1 MSPLL
6 VQRIRHTPTR
16 VIACGAVVAWVV
28 SGAYMLHYGP
38 QWHLD
43 LRVYRDAG
51 HALFHGGSPFT
62 ANFTVH
68 QLPFTYTPFALLVLS
83 PLAFGS
89 LGLVETVWWLLSA
102 VCLVGA
108 VYLVITAS
116 FPSLPAR
123 RALAVAGLLAGV
135 ATLALEPVRSNM
147 DYAQINLILMVM
159 IVADMTRVRAPWRG
173 VLIGLA
179 SAIKLT
185 PLVFLF
191 SFVVTRDWRSLA
203 RGVGVVVGV
212 TAISWA
218 VLPSDSARYWFH
230 QVTDAGRTGQLGN
243 VSNQSWNGLVHRPP
257 FDGGHLGTAVWF
269 VLALATLA
277 AGVLLTRWVMEGGR
291 IAEAVVVLA
300 LTELLVSP
308 VSWTHH
314 WSWLTLAPIAAV
326 TLWRVH
332 RVVAILLLVLVG
344 LAVIAPYW
352 WLQHGPLSYLAG
364 NALVLAGAAVLVVWL
379 VAEARSRRTAD
390 SFGIGGRGT
399 LPAPESLAG

>member
-1 MSPLL
+1 MLAH
-6 VQRIRHTPTR
+6 RIRHVPTQ
-16 VIACGAVVAWVV
+16 VIAYLAVVAWLV

-38 QWHLD
+38 SWHLD

-51 HALFHGGSPFT
+51 NALLHGGSPFT

-68 QLPFTYTPFALLVLS
+68 QLPFTYTPFALLALT

-89 LGLVETVWWLLSA
+89 LGLVETLWWLLSA
-102 VCLVGA
+102 VCFVGA
-108 VYLVITAS
+108 VYLVMTTS
-116 FPSLPAR
+116 FTLPAR
-123 RALAVAGLLAGV
+123 RSLAVAALLCGV

-185 PLVFLF
+185 PLVFF
-191 SFVVTRDWRSLA
+191 FAFVVTRDWRSVA
-203 RGVGVVVGV
+203 RGAGIFVGV

-218 VLPSDSARYWFH
+218 VLPHDSARYWFH

-243 VSNQSWNGLVHRPP
+243 VSNQSWNGLLHRPP
-257 FDGGHLGTAVWF
+257 FNGGHAGTAVWL

-277 AGVLLTRWVMEGGR
+277 GGVVLTRWLLAASRTG
-291 IAEAVVVLA
+291 EAVVVLA

-314 WSWLTLAPIAAV
+314 WSWLALAPIAAV
-326 TLWRVH
+326 TLWAVH
-332 RVVAILLLVLVG
+332 RVVAIMMLILLG

-352 WLQHGPLSYLAG
+352 WIQHRPLSYLAG
-364 NALVLAGAAVLVVWL
+364 NALVLAGAAVLAVWL
-379 VAEARSRRTAD
+379 GAEARSRRNAATP
-390 SFGIGGRGT
+390 GMRGRGT
-399 LPAPESLAG
+399 LAAPEPLAG

>member
-1 MSPLL
+1 MLAH
-6 VQRIRHTPTR
+6 RIRQMPTA
-16 VIACGAVVAWVV
+16 VIACGAVCAWAV

-38 QWHLD
+38 SWHLD
-43 LRVYRDAG
+43 LRVYRDAAN
-51 HALFHGGSPFT
+51 ALLHGGSPFT

-68 QLPFTYTPFALLVLS
+68 QLPFTYTPFALLLLTS
-83 PLAFGS
+83 LTFGS
-89 LGLVETVWWLLSA
+89 LGLVESLWWLLSA

-116 FPSLPAR
+116 LTLPAR
-123 RALAVAGLLAGV
+123 RALAVAALLCGV

-185 PLVFLF
+185 PLVFFF
-191 SFVVTRDWRSLA
+191 SFVVTKDWRSVA
-203 RGVGVVVGV
+203 RGVGVFVGA
-212 TAISWA
+212 TAVSWA
-218 VLPSDSARYWFH
+218 VLPHDSARYWFH

-257 FDGGHLGTAVWF
+257 FNGGHLGTAVWLG
-269 VLALATLA
+269 LAVATLA
-277 AGVLLTRWVMEGGR
+277 AGVLLTRWLMEAARTG
-291 IAEAVVVLA
+291 EAVMVLA

-314 WSWLTLAPIAAV
+314 WSWLALAPIAAV
-326 TLWRVH
+326 TLWAAH
-332 RVVAILLLVLVG
+332 RVVAIMVLVLVG

-352 WLQHGPLSYLAG
+352 WIQHGPLSYLAG
-364 NALVLAGAAVLVVWL
+364 NALVVAGAAVLAVWL
-379 VAEARSRRTAD
+379 GAEARSRHPAD
-390 SFGIGGRGT
+390 APGLGGRGT
-399 LPAPESLAG
+399 LAAPEPLAG

>member
-1 MSPLL
+1 MLAD
-6 VQRIRHTPTR
+6 RIRQMPTKL
-16 VIACGAVVAWVV
+16 IALGAVVAWLV

-38 QWHLD
+38 SWHLD

-51 HALFHGGSPFT
+51 NALLHGGSPFT

-68 QLPFTYTPFALLVLS
+68 QLPFTYTPFALLALT

-89 LGLVETVWWLLSA
+89 LGLVETLWWLLSA
-102 VCLVGA
+102 ACFIGA
-108 VYLVITAS
+108 VYLVLTAS
-116 FPSLPAR
+116 FTLPAR
-123 RALAVAGLLAGV
+123 RSLAVAALLCGV

-147 DYAQINLILMVM
+147 DYAQINLVLMVM

-185 PLVFLF
+185 PLVFFFAFL
-191 SFVVTRDWRSLA
+191 VAKDWRSTA
-203 RGVGVVVGV
+203 RGAGIFVGV
-212 TAISWA
+212 TAVSWA
-218 VLPSDSARYWFH
+218 VLPHDSARYWFH

-243 VSNQSWNGLVHRPP
+243 VSNQSWNGLFHRPP
-257 FDGGHLGTAVWF
+257 FNGGHLGTALWL

-277 AGVLLTRWVMEGGR
+277 GGVILTRWLMEAARVG
-291 IAEAVVVLA
+291 EAVVVLG

-326 TLWRVH
+326 TLWAAH
-332 RVVAILLLVLVG
+332 RVVAVLLLVLVG
-344 LAVIAPYW
+344 LAVTAPYW
-352 WLQHGPLSYLAG
+352 WIQHGPLSYLAG
-364 NALVLAGAAVLVVWL
+364 NALVVAGAAVLVVWL
-379 VAEARSRRTAD
+379 AAEARSRRTAATP
-390 SFGIGGRGT
+390 GLAGQGT
-399 LPAPESLAG
+399 LAAPEPLVG